1 MSDSLQ
7 VRLDIISSD
16 INGCIDCGVGSIQ
29 AMMVDAYYKT
39 ILRQAFSYNI
49 VVNGKIVGN
58 CMIKFGIF
66 KDEDYYCGDPEY
78 CAMDI
83 SYLAIDKKYQ
93 GNQYGSAALVML
105 ILHVRNWAKQLPIRC
120 LTLNAFNHLVEWYK
134 KCGFVEYPREN
145 DVRFP
150 NCTPMMIDLMD
161 KSKVEVYEYSLIG
174 GQKSE

>member
-1 MSDSLQ
+1 MSDTHQ
-7 VRLDIISSD
+7 MRLDIINSD
-16 INGCIDCGVGSIQ
+16 LNGCINCGVGSIQ
-29 AMMVDAYYKT
+29 AMMADAYYKT

-49 VVNGKIVGN
+49 VVNEEIVGN

-66 KDEDYYCGDPEY
+66 KDEDYNCGDPEY

-83 SYLAIDKKYQ
+83 SYLAIDMKYQ
-93 GNQYGSAALVML
+93 RNRYGSAALVML
-105 ILHVRNWAKQLPIRC
+105 ILNARNWAKQLPIRC

-161 KSKVEVYEYSLIG
+161 KSIVDVYANSLIG
-174 GQKSE
+174 G